1 MDKKTNIIYL
11 KSQIFLFFAEALTL
25 TNLLKRREIFAVL
38 NKLYVFFCPYI
49 SSQPFKFGI
58 ILSNCFSVFLYD
70 LFLCSVSFL
79 LFLYCLITIQL
90 LKIIFC

>member
-49 SSQPFKFGI
+49 SSHPFKFGI
-58 ILSNCFSVFLYD
+58 ILSNCLSVFFYD
-70 LFLCSVSFL
+70 LFLCFVTFL
-79 LFLYCLITIQL
+79 LFLCFLRTIQL
-90 LKIIFC
+90 LKIIFY